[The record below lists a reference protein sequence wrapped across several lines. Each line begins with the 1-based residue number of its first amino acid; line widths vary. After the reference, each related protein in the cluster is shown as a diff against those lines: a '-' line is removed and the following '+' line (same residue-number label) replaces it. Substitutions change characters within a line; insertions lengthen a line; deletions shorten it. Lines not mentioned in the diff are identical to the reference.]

1 MGFLFRLIRGIIRW
15 AMIAVLLIAAIPLA
29 GLAYGFATT
38 HAPVMAAAPAESRP
52 PAALRAEIIAAIP
65 DYQRTEESTFL
76 TYPEWAI
83 VYAAREYA
91 GHLRTNRESSFPY
104 LAYAGRYWQDYAV
117 MIEAADAY
125 PFNFSNHLMLVV
137 IGTSHTIEHLLQG
150 AWENTIG
157 RLTEAASAPTAE
169 DAYQAAAAAEY
180 AAFLDQTPWYRFDYK
195 GKRAGL
201 WAIPA
206 ATSPGGAFRSWERKL
221 AFSLS
226 YRFKEFY
233 AGLINQGLDS
243 TSAPALLDIHVWAK
257 GPLPAFAGEPTLRI
271 ERDFGPDG
279 LVFVTPRYQVFT
291 DMVPRL
297 ISRGATFS
305 EIGGNGLIL
314 ATILT
319 QGPPVLP
326 NGLQSL
332 FSYALPA
339 RPDIWRTGI
348 ALPVATLHLT
358 LPALSVSG
366 AGLEHLYD
374 Y

>member
-38 HAPVMAAAPAESRP
+38 HAPVMAAAPAETRP
-52 PAALRAEIIAAIP
+52 PAALRAEVIAAIP

-91 GHLRTNRESSFPY
+91 GQLRTNRESSFPY

-117 MIEAADAY
+117 MIEASDAY

-195 GKRAGL
+195 DKRAGL

-257 GPLPAFAGEPTLRI
+257 GPQPAFAAEPTLRI

-314 ATILT
+314 ATVLT
-319 QGPPVLP
+319 QGEPHLP

-339 RPDIWRTGI
+339 RADIWRTGI